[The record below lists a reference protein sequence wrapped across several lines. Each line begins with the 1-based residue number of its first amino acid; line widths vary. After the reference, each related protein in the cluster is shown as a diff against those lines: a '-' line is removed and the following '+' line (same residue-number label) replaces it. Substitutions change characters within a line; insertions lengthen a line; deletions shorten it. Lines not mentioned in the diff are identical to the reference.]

1 MKKILKIWL
10 KKSQLTKATND
21 YSAQIFD
28 KGSMDVEN
36 IIDELLNE
44 GLEVNRELALD
55 LIERFNRKSADLV
68 LSGFSVNNGI
78 VNMRPTIKGSLY
90 GGKWNTYI
98 NAVSVSVTEGYSLR
112 KAIAETRVE
121 IVGENGDPMKMEN
134 LTDQITQHKD
144 TLYTN
149 DRNSDLRGSYM
160 NVTAENSACGTAF
173 RTWLFKA

>member
-1 MKKILKIWL
+1 MMKILKVWL

-21 YSAQIFD
+21 YSAQILD

-68 LSGFSVNNGI
+68 LSGFNVNNGI
-78 VNMRPTIKGSLY
+78 VNMHPIIKGSLY
-90 GGKWNTYI
+90 GGKWNSYI
-98 NAVSVSVTEGYSLR
+98 NAVGVSVTEGYCLR

-121 IVGENGDPMKMEN
+121 IVGENGEPMKMN
-134 LTDQITQHKD
+134 LVSDQISQLNETPI
-144 TLYTN
+144 

-160 NVTAENSACGTAF
+160 KMTAENSACGTAF